1 MIAWILFGLSVLFI
15 GLAIYYYTLKDLPK
29 LYSFTGAGIVCSVAS
44 MLIPEG
50 GSKKDYGL
58 RAPGDLTKADHDA
71 LRLFRG
77 AKVGSLGTPSSA
89 GKRRRRR

>member
-1 MIAWILFGLSVLFI
+1 MIAYILFGLSILFL

-29 LYSFTGAGIVCSVAS
+29 LYSFTGAAIVCSVAS

-50 GSKKDYGL
+50 GTKSYGL
-58 RAPGDLTKADHDA
+58 RTPGESLSQADHDV
-71 LRLFRG
+71 LKFFRG
-77 AKVGSLGTPSSA
+77 SKVGSLGAPSSA